1 MVHYLRAITKMAYG
15 QSTEAGAPPPL
26 VKLNGYGD
34 FVFPDVPV
42 VVKNFTVDMP
52 ADVDYVKTQIT
63 GEITPDTTIPELKG
77 KVGWAPTQSQV
88 SVTVSPT
95 YSRAKVSQFN
105 LQTFV
110 QGGYL
115 GSKGNGGGF
124 I

>member
-1 MVHYLRAITKMAYG
+1 MAYG